1 MAAIRVN
8 FEQLEKFV
16 FDILHCSG
24 FDAKEAKITAEVMVW
39 TDLIGRSNHGLKF
52 LPIILK
58 RFRRDLIKSPCH
70 PEFEK
75 RADAI
80 YVLRGNDGLG
90 QFLSHLAMAK
100 AIDIADERG
109 IGLVGVQNSNHF
121 GAGAYYMQMAAEKKK
136 ISLVTSNSVPRVV
149 PHGGSTPVLGTNPFA
164 FGAPVKDDRSIL
176 VDFSTGA
183 MAGSTIRKAIEDGK
197 SIPEGL
203 ALDRNGND
211 TVDPK
216 MANDGSLLPM
226 AGAKG
231 FCMGL
236 MVEILSA
243 IITGSASSHEI
254 GSMLKNFSKSN
265 RVGHF
270 ILAINVPSLMPLEVY
285 YDRMETLIRY
295 IKESR
300 KKNDVDEILYPGEG
314 RWRHL
319 HQNEKEGVQLADSI
333 IAALQAEASKL
344 NLAVPW

>member
-1 MAAIRVN
+1 MAAIRVD
-8 FEQLEKFV
+8 FELLEKFV

-24 FDAKEAKITAEVMVW
+24 FDAEEAKITAKVMVW

-52 LPIILK
+52 LPIIIR
-58 RFRRDLIKSPCH
+58 RFKNDLINSPCYS
-70 PEFEK
+70 EFEK
-75 RADAI
+75 KSDTI
-80 YVLRGNDGLG
+80 YLLRGNDGPG
-90 QFLSHLAMAK
+90 QFLSYIAMTQ
-100 AIDIADERG
+100 AIDIADECG

-121 GAGAYYMQMAAEKKK
+121 GAGAYYIQMAAEKNK

-164 FGAPVKDDRSIL
+164 FGAPVKNGRSIL

-183 MAGSTIRKAIEDGK
+183 MAGSTIRKAIEDN
-197 SIPEGL
+197 SDIPIGL

-216 MANDGSLLPM
+216 MANDGSVLPM

-236 MVEILSA
+236 MVEILSG
-243 IITGSASSHEI
+243 IITGSAISHEI
-254 GSMLKNFSKSN
+254 GSMLKNFSRSN

-270 ILAINVPSLMPLEVY
+270 FLAINISSLMPLENY
-285 YDRMETLIRY
+285 YDRMEALIGY
-295 IKESR
+295 IKES
-300 KKNDVDEILYPGEG
+300 KKRNSRDEILYPGES

-319 HQNEKEGVQLADSI
+319 QQNAKEGVHIDNI
-333 IAALQAEASKL
+333 IIEALVTQAKHL
-344 NLAVPW
+344 NLSVPW